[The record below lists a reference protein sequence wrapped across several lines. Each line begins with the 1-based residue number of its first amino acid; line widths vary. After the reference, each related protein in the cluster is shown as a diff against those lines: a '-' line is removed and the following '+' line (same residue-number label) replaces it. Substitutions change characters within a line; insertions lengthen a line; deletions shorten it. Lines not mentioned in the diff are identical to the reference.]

1 MPQRRWGNGRG
12 KETEKS
18 NRKREREIKIPMLW
32 YLCHH
37 HRWSIRL
44 NIICLTEKD
53 ITWES
58 RREKE
63 RKRGHICCSV
73 DRCGDMEGRFPK
85 KLTKNIQQKKCDINL
100 SPIWLRIHSHIP
112 PTPLPFHHSLTTCS
126 YQREVILFLSTSF
139 QSACQEKNSPSVPP
153 HSLSSPLS
161 SLVYLTF
168 GRSVST
174 MFVSSSTMSC
184 NWAKALFW

>member
-1 MPQRRWGNGRG
+1 
-12 KETEKS
+12 
-18 NRKREREIKIPMLW
+18 MLW

-53 ITWES
+53 MTWES
-58 RREKE
+58 KREKE

-85 KLTKNIQQKKCDINL
+85 KLTKNVRHKKCDINL
-100 SPIWLRIHSHIP
+100 SPIWLQIHSHIP
-112 PTPLPFHHSLTTCS
+112 PTLLPFHHSLTTCS
-126 YQREVILFLSTSF
+126 YQREVILFLSSSF
-139 QSACQEKNSPSVPP
+139 QSACQEKNS
-153 HSLSSPLS
+153 L
-161 SLVYLTF
+161 
-168 GRSVST
+168 SVSPPIHFLLLCLALST
-174 MFVSSSTMSC
+174 WHLADLFLQCLCWSSTMSC